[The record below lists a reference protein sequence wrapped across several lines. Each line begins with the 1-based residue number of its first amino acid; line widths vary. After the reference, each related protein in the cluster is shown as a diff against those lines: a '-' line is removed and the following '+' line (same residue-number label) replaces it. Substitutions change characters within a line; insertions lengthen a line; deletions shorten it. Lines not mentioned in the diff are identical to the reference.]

1 MFKSV
6 SFNIF
11 EENLE
16 GIVYREDF
24 NVREEKH
31 TQPDKAVEK
40 NIQKTT
46 EIIIKP
52 LSERHFDCYRK
63 AT

>member
-1 MFKSV
+1 MYKSV

-24 NVREEKH
+24 VSQTENNDTNEKTVVVIGQITVPKITGQNSEVFPDKRSVRE
-31 TQPDKAVEK
+31 
-40 NIQKTT
+40 
-46 EIIIKP
+46 
-52 LSERHFDCYRK
+52 
-63 AT
+63 